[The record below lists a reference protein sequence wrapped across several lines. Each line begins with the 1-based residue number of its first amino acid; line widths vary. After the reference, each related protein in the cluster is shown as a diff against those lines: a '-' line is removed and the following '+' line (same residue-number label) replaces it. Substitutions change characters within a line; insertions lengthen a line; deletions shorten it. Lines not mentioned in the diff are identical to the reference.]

1 MTHATQR
8 IAASSLAIATLLAA
22 QPALAD
28 GVPAGTII
36 ENTASATY
44 SDTGGTPQTVDSNT
58 VTVQVDELLDVTVVT
73 QDASAV
79 SIGSGSAVL
88 TFQVTNTGNGPEA
101 YDLTADPAV
110 AGNDFDVTIDAIAYD
125 TNGNGVYDP
134 GVDVI
139 LGPGE
144 ATPEILADGSLT
156 VFVLVSAPAGV
167 SDTETS
173 QVNLLAEAVTGT
185 GAPGTTF
192 TGQGVDGSDAVVG
205 TTGADDDDFGSLF
218 ATIASLSLVKSA
230 TVADPFGGNEAV
242 PGATITFTI
251 VASVT
256 GSGSLADLR
265 VTDATPTDTTYTA
278 GSMTLDAASLTD
290 AADTDAGTADASGID
305 VLIGDANAGDSFTI
319 TFDVVID

>member
-1 MTHATQR
+1 MTHAPKR

-88 TFQVTNTGNGPEA
+88 TFEVTNTGNGPEA

-192 TGQGVDGSDAVVG
+192 AGQGVDGSDAVVG

-218 ATIASLSLVKSA
+218 ASIASLSLVKSA

-290 AADTDAGTADASGID
+290 AADADAGTADASGID